1 MTGLLSLASGAG
13 MVLLVRQARSGD
25 APGVTPALPA
35 MFLGVFLVLE
45 VYLPSSSDPVLA
57 RFYIPLL
64 AAVGTA
70 CAFSRLAGLL
80 RGEGSVRAFVL
91 WGDLAVLLCL
101 AALADGGLARRF
113 LFGGAALLLTVFLCL
128 RRTGPLPEVGLP
140 AEEA

>member
-1 MTGLLSLASGAG
+1 
-13 MVLLVRQARSGD
+13 
-25 APGVTPALPA
+25 

-80 RGEGSVRAFVL
+80 RGEGSVRPN
-91 WGDLAVLLCL
+91 GTCL
-101 AALADGGLARRF
+101 VIL
-113 LFGGAALLLTVFLCL
+113 
-128 RRTGPLPEVGLP
+128 PLE
-140 AEEA
+140 EEAGGSEPEESGYISS